1 MSTIEVNKITPV
13 DGGTTTTLG
22 DSGDT
27 FTAPTGVGL
36 TVTDEVKTNKIS
48 PASGTTFTLG
58 DSGDT
63 FNIPAGATIANAGTA
78 TGFGSAVAGTE
89 SFKVTM
95 DDNQAV
101 SSGVYTLVNYD
112 KEIFDNG
119 GNFDTSNKK
128 FVAPATGNYQF
139 NITLS
144 FATDGSYGLDN
155 VYMQLYK
162 NGTGPISNQLSIIN
176 APTHTGSGSF
186 DTASIV
192 ASLLINLS
200 ANDYIQIYARS
211 IKNSNATTTSLYSDQ
226 ERRSEWSGFRV
237 T

>member
-1 MSTIEVNKITPV
+1 MGTLFV
-13 DGGTTTTLG
+13 DKLDPQSGTSLELG
-22 DSGDT
+22 SSGDT
-27 FTAPTGVGL
+27 IT
-36 TVTDEVKTNKIS
+36 
-48 PASGTTFTLG
+48 
-58 DSGDT
+58 
-63 FNIPAGATIANAGTA
+63 IPSGATITNSGTA

-95 DDNQAV
+95 DDNQTV
-101 SSGVYTLVNYD
+101 TSGVYTRVNYD

-119 GNFDTSNKK
+119 DNFNTSQGK
-128 FVAPATGNYQF
+128 FTAPATGNYQF

-162 NGTGPISNQLSIIN
+162 NGTGPIDNQLSIIN
-176 APTHTGSGSF
+176 APTHTSSGSF